1 MFSFEHNLH
10 LFSLLGNHSL
20 TQYPDHMHATIN
32 GKPGDIFNEEWIKTT
47 FIPKVQKRG
56 GEVLGLRQNPSVMSA
71 AIAIR
76 DHMVSWMNGT
86 PEGEFVSMGVYTD
99 GSFYDIPADYVFS
112 VPVKCKNFEYE
123 VVKDL
128 DLSEYAK

>member
-1 MFSFEHNLH
+1 M
-10 LFSLLGNHSL
+10 
-20 TQYPDHMHATIN
+20 
-32 GKPGDIFNEEWIKTT
+32 FNEEWIKKT

-128 DLSEYAK
+128 DLSEYAKQKISISLRELEEEKEEANSYEDDEDEEDNH